1 MTLPFSQNAYS
12 DCLSTT
18 SFTHSAQQEL
28 EQLLQQQTNL
38 KRKERLQALYLLKL
52 PNTLSIS
59 QIAKVV
65 GKHRGTVQRWLALY
79 RNEGLNGL
87 LEIKQS
93 PGRPT
98 VIPDWA
104 VASLQRRLALEDA
117 GFKSYIE
124 VQQWLENTLGVKAEY
139 RTVHELVRYRLQAKL
154 KAGRPTNSKQDP
166 LALEAFKKTS
176 LWTCSY

>member
-1 MTLPFSQNAYS
+1 MSGVTSIEVEESQ
-12 DCLSTT
+12 
-18 SFTHSAQQEL
+18 HEL
-28 EQLLQQQTNL
+28 EQLIQQQTNL
-38 KRKERLQALYLLKL
+38 KLKERLQALYLLKL
-52 PNTLSIS
+52 TDALSIS

-79 RNEGLNGL
+79 RNEGLNAL

-104 VASLQRRLALEDA
+104 VASLQRRLAQPDA

-139 RTVHELVRYRLQAKL
+139 RTVHELVRYRLKAKL
-154 KAGRPTNSKQDP
+154 KAARPTNSKQDP
-166 LALEAFKKTS
+166 LELEAFKKTS
-176 LWTCSY
+176 VWT

>member
-1 MTLPFSQNAYS
+1 MSGV
-12 DCLSTT
+12 T
-18 SFTHSAQQEL
+18 SIEVEESQQEL

-38 KRKERLQALYLLKL
+38 KLKERLQALYLLKL
-52 PNTLSIS
+52 PDALNIS
-59 QIAKVV
+59 QIALVV

-104 VASLQRRLALEDA
+104 VASLQRRLEQPDA

-139 RTVHELVRYRLQAKL
+139 RTVHELVRYRLKAKL

-166 LALEAFKKTS
+166 LELEAFKKTS
-176 LWTCSY
+176 LWTWSY